1 MESKAAAFALSALAH
16 EGRLG
21 IFRMLVRQ
29 GAEGM
34 AAGEIAR
41 ATGILP
47 NTLSASLNILSH
59 ADLISSRREGR
70 SIIYS
75 ANYNVMTGLLGFL
88 MEDCCGGNPQICAP
102 LNDIVAKAAACD
114 GTCLTELETA

>member
-1 MESKAAAFALSALAH
+1 MESKAAANALGALAH

-21 IFRMLVRQ
+21 IFRMLVQ
-29 GAEGM
+29 VGSSGM
-34 AAGEIAR
+34 AAGDISR
-41 ATGILP
+41 ATSILP
-47 NTLSASLNILSH
+47 NTLSSSLNILSH
-59 ADLISSRREGR
+59 ADLIVSRREGR

-75 ANYNVMTGLLGFL
+75 ANYGAMSGLLGFL
-88 MEDCCGGNPQICAP
+88 MEDCCGGNPQICGP

>member
-1 MESKAAAFALSALAH
+1 MESKAAASALSALAH

-21 IFRMLVRQ
+21 IFRMLVRK
-29 GAEGM
+29 GADGM

-41 ATGILP
+41 AAGILP

-59 ADLISSRREGR
+59 ADLIVSRREGR
-70 SIIYS
+70 SIIYT
-75 ANYNVMTGLLGFL
+75 ANYGVMTGLLGFL
-88 MEDCCGGNPQICAP
+88 MEDCCGGNSQICGP
-102 LNDIVAKAAACD
+102 LNEILAKAADCD

>member
-1 MESKAAAFALSALAH
+1 MELKSAASALSALAH

-21 IFRMLVRQ
+21 IFRMLVRV
-29 GAEGM
+29 GADGM

-47 NTLSASLNILSH
+47 NTLSSSLNILGN
-59 ADLISSRREGR
+59 ADLIVSRREGR

-75 ANYNVMTGLLGFL
+75 ANYGAMSALLSFL
-88 MEDCCGGNPQICAP
+88 MQDCCDGNPEICAP
-102 LNDIVAKAAACD
+102 LSDIVAKAAACD
-114 GTCLTELETA
+114 GTCPAELETA